1 MSTIDETLNDAWE
14 SGELGRDLAHARRVP
29 PELEAEVDRALAM
42 KLISMRLPVPMI
54 EALKAIAH
62 HHGIGYQPMVRDL
75 LGRFIASEIP
85 AILSQ
90 LEHQAAAAAGDK
102 TAPVDSFLDR
112 RKVAC
117 G

>member
-1 MSTIDETLNDAWE
+1 MNSPINESLAGPWET
-14 SGELGRDLAHARRVP
+14 GQLGRDAAHVKRASA
-29 PELEAEVDRALAM
+29 ELEQAVDRALAM
-42 KLISMRLPVPMI
+42 KLVSIRLPEPMI
-54 EALKAIAH
+54 EALKAIAA

-90 LEHQAAAAAGDK
+90 LEKDAAARGNDK
-102 TAPVDSFLDR
+102 TTPVDNFMER
-112 RKVAC
+112 RKAC